1 MKRFDRIMAV
11 VMSVTGAAYLIFVIW
26 QFWDR
31 SARPEVYAAG
41 SMPWYLSLEIMGLIA
56 AALIA
61 LEMVAYMGLRRFAER
76 ADKQKNT
83 EKPEKKD

>member
-31 SARPEVYAAG
+31 SARPEVYAAPT
-41 SMPWYLSLEIMGLIA
+41 PWYLSLEIMGLIA

-76 ADKQKNT
+76 ADKENT
-83 EKPEKKD
+83 DKPEKKD

>member
-1 MKRFDRIMAV
+1 MKKFDRIMAV
-11 VMSVTGAAYLIFVIW
+11 IMSVTGAAYLIFVIW

-31 SARPEVYAAG
+31 SARPEVYAA
-41 SMPWYLSLEIMGLIA
+41 STPWYLSLEIMGLIA

-76 ADKQKNT
+76 TDKKNDD
-83 EKPEKKD
+83 KPEKKD